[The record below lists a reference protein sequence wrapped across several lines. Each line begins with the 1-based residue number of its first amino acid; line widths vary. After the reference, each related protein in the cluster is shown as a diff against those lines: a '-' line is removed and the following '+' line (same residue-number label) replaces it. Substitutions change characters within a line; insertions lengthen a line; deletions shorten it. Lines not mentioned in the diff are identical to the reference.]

1 MSDEERANWQRI
13 KDVMEE
19 KGTTDNF
26 FYKRAVAIVQGKD
39 DPLKKLEQLKRC
51 SFYMSDRAGAKSKA
65 KAYTKSKKKGAMDGM
80 TVKGG
85 HKLSVKEGAG
95 LTKKGRESINRR
107 TGSNLKAP
115 APNAKPGTK
124 DGNRRKSFCA
134 RSRGWTGERG
144 KAARKRWNC

>member
-1 MSDEERANWQRI
+1 MKTQWIDGSSSKILA
-13 KDVMEE
+13 KL
-19 KGTTDNF
+19 
-26 FYKRAVAIVQGKD
+26 YKASHLLSMA
-39 DPLKKLEQLKRC
+39 
-51 SFYMSDRAGAKSKA
+51 DRAAAKSKA
-65 KAYTKSKKKGAMDGM
+65 QAHGKSKKKGAMDGM

-95 LTKKGRESINRR
+95 LTAKGRESINRR

-115 APNAKPGTK
+115 APNGKPGTK
-124 DGNRRKSFCA
+124 AGARKKSFCA

>member
-1 MSDEERANWQRI
+1 MSARA
-13 KDVMEE
+13 
-19 KGTTDNF
+19 
-26 FYKRAVAIVQGKD
+26 A
-39 DPLKKLEQLKRC
+39 
-51 SFYMSDRAGAKSKA
+51 AKSKA

-85 HKLSVKEGAG
+85 HKQSVEEGAG
-95 LTKKGRESINRR
+95 LTEKGRRAINRK

-115 APNAKPGTK
+115 APNPKTK
-124 DGNRRKSFCA
+124 KDAARRKSFCA

>member
-1 MSDEERANWQRI
+1 MACS
-13 KDVMEE
+13 KC
-19 KGTTDNF
+19 
-26 FYKRAVAIVQGKD
+26 GK
-39 DPLKKLEQLKRC
+39 
-51 SFYMSDRAGAKSKA
+51 AKAKA

-85 HKLSVKEGAG
+85 HKLSTKEGAG
-95 LTKKGRESINRR
+95 LTAKGRASINRR

-124 DGNRRKSFCA
+124 DAARRKSFCA

-144 KAARKRWNC
+144 KAARRRWNC

>member
-1 MSDEERANWQRI
+1 MA
-13 KDVMEE
+13 
-19 KGTTDNF
+19 
-26 FYKRAVAIVQGKD
+26 
-39 DPLKKLEQLKRC
+39 
-51 SFYMSDRAGAKSKA
+51 DRAQAKSRA
-65 KAYTKSKKKGAMDGM
+65 KSYTKSKKKGAMDGM

-85 HKLSVKEGAG
+85 HKLPTSKGAG
-95 LTKKGRESINRR
+95 LTAKGRASINRR

-144 KAARKRWNC
+144 KAARRRWNCQ

>member
-1 MSDEERANWQRI
+1 MA
-13 KDVMEE
+13 
-19 KGTTDNF
+19 
-26 FYKRAVAIVQGKD
+26 
-39 DPLKKLEQLKRC
+39 C
-51 SFYMSDRAGAKSKA
+51 SKCSKAKSKA
-65 KAYTKSKKKGAMDGM
+65 QAYTKSKKKGAMKGM

-95 LTKKGRESINRR
+95 LTKKGRDAINRK

-124 DGNRRKSFCA
+124 DAKRRKSFCA
-134 RSRGWTGERG
+134 RSRSWNGERG